1 MVQFENSTKELGG
14 EANQP
19 LRRGVSIVIPSWNGR
34 HLLEKYLPS
43 VASAAAGYGSSEQT
57 EIIVVDD
64 ASTDGT
70 QGWLN
75 AHYPAIYIASNSR
88 NMGFAPTANR
98 GARMARNPLVYLVN
112 NDVALEPGTLPPLAA
127 HFEHPNVFAVAGEVY
142 DYDTGSLRG
151 AGQIGELR
159 RGFLGVHRRYYVPG
173 ANKSEAI
180 ERPNPPWLTLFASG
194 GSAMFDREKFLALGG
209 FDESFAP
216 FGWEDVELSLR
227 AWKQGLEV
235 HYEPRSRVR
244 HQFSSTI
251 TPKFKRRQVRAVYE
265 RNRLMAH
272 WLHLDNPTAITGNIL
287 FLSAKLIG
295 SPVVGRWE
303 LWSATAQALGCARGI
318 QAKRREYKSKQQR
331 TLVEVLRLVA
341 AQAGRPGATP
351 L

>member
-1 MVQFENSTKELGG
+1 MGKNAENPAG
-14 EANQP
+14 ETNKP

-43 VASAAAGYGSSEQT
+43 VFNAAAAYGAPEQT
-57 EIIVVDD
+57 EIIVIDD
-64 ASTDGT
+64 ASTDET
-70 QGWLN
+70 RRWLN
-75 AHYPAIYIASNSR
+75 IHYPAVRVVWNSR

-98 GARMARNPLVYLVN
+98 GVQMARNPLVYLVN
-112 NDVALEPGTLPPLAA
+112 NDVAPEPGALPPLTF
-127 HFEHPNVFAVAGEVY
+127 HFDQSGVFAVASEVY
-142 DYDTGSLRG
+142 DYDTGALRG

-159 RGFLGVHRRYYVPG
+159 RGFLGVHRRYCVPSDE
-173 ANKSEAI
+173 SEGSSSS
-180 ERPNPPWLTLFASG
+180 WLTLFATG

-251 TPKFKRRQVRAVYE
+251 APKFKRRQVRAVYE
-265 RNRLMAH
+265 RNRLIAH
-272 WLHLDNPTAITGNIL
+272 WLHLDTSAAIADNVL
-287 FLSAKLIG
+287 FLLAKLLG

-303 LWSATAQALGCARGI
+303 LWSATAQALSRTSAIR
-318 QAKRREYKSKQQR
+318 AKRREYQSKQQR
-331 TLVEVLRLVA
+331 TLTEVLRLVA
-341 AQAGRPGATP
+341 ARADRPGATP